1 MDYSMGK
8 VLVTGCAGFIGSHVV
23 EELLMHGWEV
33 VGMDS
38 LTYAGSL
45 KNMESFKTNPK
56 FKFLHGDINDIG
68 SDVWAEDLQG
78 ISWIVNLAAHTH
90 VDKSIDNCSDFIH
103 SNISGVKAILDY
115 CRSKGKGAPIR
126 LLHFSTDEVY
136 GVSTDGVRFTEE
148 APLNPRNPYSATKA
162 AADMLIQSYANT
174 YGLSAVIVRPSN
186 NYGPRQHSEKFIP
199 TVIRCLKE
207 GKKIPVY
214 GDGKQRREWTCVY
227 DTATAVRLLIEKW
240 AFSSAGHD
248 SKVEIFNITSAWEF
262 SNLGLIAE
270 IVEAANEM
278 GIKHYDH
285 ASVCEFVPDRPG
297 HDRFYRISPKKLL
310 DATGFQPNFG
320 LRSVFYGML
329 A

>member
-1 MDYSMGK
+1 
-8 VLVTGCAGFIGSHVV
+8 
-23 EELLMHGWEV
+23 
-33 VGMDS
+33 MDS

-45 KNMESFKTNPK
+45 KNMESFKTDPK

-90 VDKSIDNCSDFIH
+90 VDKSIDNCSEFIH
-103 SNISGVKAILDY
+103 SNISGVRAILDY
-115 CRSKGKGAPIR
+115 CRSKGKSAPIR

-136 GVSTDGVRFTEE
+136 GVPTDGVPFTEE

-186 NYGPRQHSEKFIP
+186 NYGLRQHSEKFIP
-199 TVIRCLKE
+199 TVIRCIKE

-214 GDGKQRREWTCVY
+214 GDGMQSREWTCVY
-227 DTATAVRLLIEKW
+227 DTAKAVRFLIEK
-240 AFSSAGHD
+240 FDSAGHD
-248 SKVEIFNITSAWEF
+248 GKVEIFNITSALEL
-262 SNLGLIAE
+262 SNIGIIAE
-270 IVEAANEM
+270 IVEAMREM
-278 GIKHYDH
+278 DIKYYDH

-310 DATGFQPNFG
+310 DATGFHAN
-320 LRSVFYGML
+320 LCVRSVFYGML
-329 A
+329 E